1 MGGCVRFAYYLLN
14 SELAMADNAAEALVY
29 MGEGSVVPRD
39 VVRVRIDPSVLAIP
53 EYAFKERTKLKKVQL
68 HDGLRE
74 IGLLAFNCCTALN
87 GLQLSGGVESIGSW
101 AFSNCVRF
109 TKFRCPPLVT
119 TIPHSMLHN
128 CTGLFSLELPEI
140 IIQVEGYAFCHCYSL
155 RNIAL
160 ASNTAVAGETALH
173 AFQFCTDLLQIFGT
187 EEAIVNALRNRFD
200 GLPVHCKMYF
210 ISYYPVVLEEFRN
223 IIMSEN
229 GERDPTGLHQD
240 CLGMTPLHILACSTV
255 QCLELYQ
262 VMIENYPES
271 LIVEDAWGAVPLFYA
286 IWGDAPSEIVEL
298 LVKSYQSLYPNHEFD
313 WNDMV
318 ITMGRANAS
327 TAVIQNLLDI
337 QQSLSPE
344 YSIDW
349 DQILGELTER
359 AKARPRFTP
368 FASSTTLCF
377 LMRCSIEKR
386 VNAIGVKHFRDAMA
400 GQAWRTEPYDWM
412 INDDDFNREA
422 WYNETLTKLE
432 YYESE
437 YFNREAWYNET
448 LTKLEYYESEYLKLK
463 EVTSLLELALWKIK
477 LDDSLDP
484 SEFRLQCRISC
495 GADHVI
501 ENVFPFLLPPDYD
514 VSSANRLQQHQL
526 RQQQLR
532 DEDDTNVEHRWL
544 RRVRSVPARTVH
556 TFLSRWRRSYLCY
569 EIDSLGFHFI
579 V

>member
-1 MGGCVRFAYYLLN
+1 
-14 SELAMADNAAEALVY
+14 MADNAAEAFVY
-29 MGEGSVVPRD
+29 MGEGAVVPRD
-39 VVRVRIDPSVLAIP
+39 VVHVRIDPSVLEIP

-140 IIQVEGYAFCHCYSL
+140 IIQVEGSAFCHCYSL

-160 ASNTAVAGETALH
+160 AFNTAVAGETAIH

-200 GLPVHCKMYF
+200 GLRIHSKMYY
-210 ISYYPVVLEEFRN
+210 ISYYPVVLEEFRK

-229 GERDPTGLHQD
+229 GELDPTGLHRD

-271 LIVEDAWGAVPLFYA
+271 LIVEDAWGAVPLLYA
-286 IWGDAPSEIVEL
+286 IWGEAPSEIVEL

-318 ITMGRANAS
+318 ITLGRANAS

-368 FASSTTLCF
+368 FASSATFCF
-377 LMRCSIEKR
+377 LIRCSIATR
-386 VNAIGVKHFRDAMA
+386 VKAIGVKHFRDAMA
-400 GQAWRTEPYDWM
+400 DNWM
-412 INDDDFNREA
+412 GDDNDFNREEWRA
-422 WYNETLTKLE
+422 ETVTKLE

-437 YFNREAWYNET
+437 YF
-448 LTKLEYYESEYLKLK
+448 KLK
-463 EVTSLLELALWKIK
+463 ESTSLLELALWKIK
-477 LDDSLDP
+477 LDDSMDP

-501 ENVFPFLLPPDYD
+501 ENVFPYLLPPDYD
-514 VSSANRLQQHQL
+514 VSSFPRSRQHQL
-526 RQQQLR
+526 QQQQLC
-532 DEDDTNVEHRWL
+532 DEDDNNVDHRWL
-544 RRVRSVPARTVH
+544 RRVLSVPARTVH
-556 TFLSRWRRSYLCY
+556 TFLSRWRRS
-569 EIDSLGFHFI
+569 
-579 V
+579 